1 MPKKILIIFWG
12 NPFFDGRCMNLL
24 EQLLNADYNI
34 KMLCVGNISETKNY
48 KGAELHFINQKK
60 LENTLTKYFIFFKYV
75 KQFIIEN
82 KPQIIIASDLY
93 SMIPAAQSK
102 TKHKARLIYDSR
114 ELYTKLA
121 GLNKRPLMQKIWS
134 YYERK
139 NIQHVD
145 NTIVTAEIDRQYL
158 HKLYSKN
165 ISIII
170 AKNLPGNNFLNTPTK
185 SLRSIFYISEDKN
198 ILVYQGKFH
207 KGRGIR
213 FVIKCLVH
221 MKKAVLV
228 LIGDGPMK
236 QGYLKEAINLKVK
249 HKIFFVDAVKYN
261 DLASF
266 SKDVQIGLSMIQP
279 ITKSY
284 EHALP
289 NKLFEYAVSGI
300 PTICSNLIAMKE
312 MISQYHS
319 GICVH
324 HDSQEEFISA
334 YHTIIKDPS
343 QFILNKEI
351 RKSLLWKENNKL
363 KDILHD

>member
-24 EQLLNADYNI
+24 EHLLNADYNI
-34 KMLCVGNISETKNY
+34 KIVC
-48 KGAELHFINQKK
+48 
-60 LENTLTKYFIFFKYV
+60 V
-75 KQFIIEN
+75 KQFIVEN
-82 KPQIIIASDLY
+82 KPHIIIASDLY
-93 SMIPAAQSK
+93 SMVPAAQSK
-102 TKHKARLIYDSR
+102 TRHNARLIYDSR

-121 GLNKRPLMQKIWS
+121 SLNKRPLMQKIWS

-139 NIQHVD
+139 NIQYVD

-165 ISIII
+165 INIII
-170 AKNLPGNNFLNTPTK
+170 AKNLPGDNFLNTPTK
-185 SLRSIFYISEDKN
+185 SLRSIFCISEDKN
-198 ILVYQGKFH
+198 ILMYQCKFH

-213 FVIKCLVH
+213 FVIKCLAL

-236 QGYLKEAINLKVK
+236 QGYLKEAVNLKVK

-289 NKLFEYAVSGI
+289 NKLFEYAVSGV
-300 PTICSNLIAMKE
+300 PTICSNLTAMKE
-312 MISQYHS
+312 MVNQYHS

-324 HDSQEEFISA
+324 HENQEEFINA
-334 YHTIIKDPS
+334 YHMIIKDPS

-363 KDILHD
+363 KEILND